1 MPKRDTT
8 KTAEENSN
16 FSSGRLY
23 RSETNRVIA
32 GVCGGL
38 GEYFNIDPTII
49 RIIFI
54 LITIFGGSGIL
65 IYIILWL
72 VIPSESN
79 PKKLSEENIRENARE
94 MKEKVAK
101 FAPSRPWWGFFIVI
115 IGVFFLLN
123 SYGYLD
129 LSEIGKLWPIIL
141 IIFGIFI
148 LLRK

>member
-1 MPKRDTT
+1 MIKNNTNQKSSTDTNET
-8 KTAEENSN
+8 NL
-16 FSSGRLY
+16 SGARLY

-38 GEYFNIDPTII
+38 GEYFNIDPIII

-94 MKEKVAK
+94 MKDKVEK
-101 FAPSRPWWGFFIVI
+101 
-115 IGVFFLLN
+115 
-123 SYGYLD
+123 LD
-129 LSEIGKLWPIIL
+129 CK
-141 IIFGIFI
+141 
-148 LLRK
+148 K